1 MSEKT
6 LAFVYA
12 RSDSQRLPGKALR
25 SINGMALI
33 DLVCERA
40 RRLPVDECVLLTTDR
55 EVDDELA
62 AHVSAR
68 GVRVFRGDALDVV
81 SRTVQAI
88 HALQPDWCIR
98 VNGDCPLF
106 DPALAEAAFNQRDA
120 STELVS
126 NLFTRHFPYGV
137 AVEWF
142 RASLYCS
149 FADQAAPAE
158 REHVTQ
164 HLYRLRHRMN
174 VLSVDNERDDSHLRL
189 TVDTPDDY
197 ERMAALA
204 KTADL
209 MSTTYWQLFKLPEP
223 SVLYSRVQARPDTEV
238 RT

>member
-81 SRTVQAI
+81 NRTVQAI
-88 HALQPDWCIR
+88 HALRPDWCIR
-98 VNGDCPLF
+98 VN
-106 DPALAEAAFNQRDA
+106 
-120 STELVS
+120 
-126 NLFTRHFPYGV
+126 
-137 AVEWF
+137 
-142 RASLYCS
+142 
-149 FADQAAPAE
+149 
-158 REHVTQ
+158 
-164 HLYRLRHRMN
+164 
-174 VLSVDNERDDSHLRL
+174 
-189 TVDTPDDY
+189 
-197 ERMAALA
+197 
-204 KTADL
+204 
-209 MSTTYWQLFKLPEP
+209 LP
-223 SVLYSRVQARPDTEV
+223 VV
-238 RT
+238 